1 MGLKI
6 LTFPLKEKVI
16 ERHLYSL
23 TNVLFRNIEDVERA
37 KDFLNTGICYKI
49 YENYGLY
56 TEGGVYLGHV
66 VLLDEINK
74 KEMAGLFKI
83 TYNGKIINC

>member
-6 LTFPLKEKVI
+6 LTFPLREKVI

-23 TNVLFRNIEDVERA
+23 ANVLFRNIEDAERA
-37 KDFLNTGICYKI
+37 KDFLNTGTSYKI
-49 YENYGLY
+49 DENYGLY

-66 VLLDEINK
+66 VLIDEINK

-83 TYNGKIINC
+83 TYSGKIINC

>member
-6 LTFPLKEKVI
+6 LTFPLREKVI

-23 TNVLFRNIEDVERA
+23 ANVLFRNIEDAERA
-37 KDFLNTGICYKI
+37 KDFLNTGTSYKI
-49 YENYGLY
+49 DENYGLY
-56 TEGGVYLGHV
+56 TEGSVYLGHV
-66 VLLDEINK
+66 VLIDETNK

-83 TYNGKIINC
+83 TYSGKIINC